1 MPLYEYYCPE
11 CKDTFE
17 ALRSTPEADAP
28 VACPSCHQ
36 VSTQRIL
43 SLFASSVKTEGAA
56 MPALAGNV
64 GSGGCCGGHCG
75 CHH

>member
-28 VACPSCHQ
+28 VACPSCRQ

-43 SLFASSVKTEGAA
+43 SLFARSVNTSVS
-56 MPALAGNV
+56 ALETAPM
-64 GSGGCCGGHCG
+64 GGCGCGGGACG
-75 CHH
+75 CH

>member
-43 SLFASSVKTEGAA
+43 SLFARSVKTSVSALEAA
-56 MPALAGNV
+56 PMGSCGC
-64 GSGGCCGGHCG
+64 GSGACG
-75 CHH
+75 CH